1 MTHPKDPLLQ
11 RLNSSGF
18 PLQLRVQD
26 EIEQVRSDHGWSVLA
41 SEHYWKHPSL
51 EIDGYIDIITGYGI
65 VRLVI
70 ECKKAAESIW
80 LFLVPDESASA
91 TNRVKCLCTVLS
103 DRSFA
108 VFDWFDLSAAPPSLE
123 AAFCLGQGEKDN
135 LLLEKTGDTLLKS
148 IEGFAFEEL
157 SLETPRGENRIYVP
171 VVVTAA
177 DLKVCTFDPAKVNIE
192 TGRVESAEFKSVP
205 WMRFRKGLAQSLETQ
220 RQRVSLDQ
228 AIREN
233 ERSVLVVQA
242 KALADFLSKWN
253 IHPPAGEQWPH
264 WTQHRQR

>member
-26 EIEQVRSDHGWSVLA
+26 EIEQVRSDPRWSVLA

-51 EIDGYIDIITGYGI
+51 NLDGYIDIITGYGI

-80 LFLVPDESASA
+80 LFLVPDASDSA
-91 TNRVKCLCTVLS
+91 TNKLKCLCAVLS
-103 DRSFA
+103 DAAASG
-108 VFDWFDLSAAPPSLE
+108 WFDLSAAPPSLE

-135 LLLEKTGDTLLKS
+135 LLLEKTGDALLKS

-157 SLETPRGENRIYVP
+157 SLEASRGENRIYVP

-177 DLKVCTFDPAKVNIE
+177 DLKVCTFDPAKVNLE
-192 TGRVESAEFKSVP
+192 TGRVESAEFKSVS
-205 WMRFRKGLAQSLETQ
+205 WVRFRKGLAKSLETQ
-220 RQRVSLDQ
+220 RQSASLDQ

-233 ERSVLVVQA
+233 ERSILVVQA
-242 KALADFLSKWN
+242 KALADFLSKWK
-253 IHPPAGEQWPH
+253 IEPLRGEEWPH
-264 WTQHRQR
+264 RALCRQRW